1 MTVAMNKTVDVSF
14 LAYLQLVA
22 KKSAHEERNS
32 KISIQSKY
40 TVYTHE
46 VVMQSRVLSSMYTS
60 LVDQQYWQEFINCF
74 KFQDRMLYLDVFE
87 VPFSC
92 LANSSPVIE

>member
-1 MTVAMNKTVDVSF
+1 MTDAMNKTVDISF
-14 LAYLQLVA
+14 PAYLQLVA

-46 VVMQSRVLSSMYTS
+46 VVMQSRVLSSLEYVYQLSRPT
-60 LVDQQYWQEFINCF
+60 I
-74 KFQDRMLYLDVFE
+74 
-87 VPFSC
+87 
-92 LANSSPVIE
+92 LAGVY